1 MSKLVD
7 VHEACVIT
15 KDDKGNMSLVGKAKE
30 ALTSMS
36 KHKISV
42 SIILCESKK
51 EDVEK
56 FLKENDVP
64 FASIRS
70 KGEENKG
77 EDGKESKADVL
88 VMPGSKV
95 VTLDGDWQWCL
106 DRIVQRLWG
115 EKKKEAPKS
124 EQQRM
129 DAAMDDYIKWAK
141 PTKKTTGE
149 MIHSG
154 D

>member
-15 KDDKGNMSLVGKAKE
+15 KDDKGNLSLVGKAKE

-42 SIILCESKK
+42 SILVCENKK

-70 KGEENKG
+70 KGEESKG
-77 EDGKESKADVL
+77 EDGKESKADVA

-106 DRIVQRLWG
+106 
-115 EKKKEAPKS
+115 
-124 EQQRM
+124 
-129 DAAMDDYIKWAK
+129 AASSNACGVRRRNPRRVNSSAWMPPWTI
-141 PTKKTTGE
+141 TS
-149 MIHSG
+149 SG
-154 D
+154 RSLPRRPLAT